1 MKPMISDRPHSSL
14 VEQHATGE
22 PKRPLRIMIADDHPV
37 VRSGLITAIGRHSDM
52 EVVAEARDGHEAVV
66 KALAILPDV
75 CLIDLRMPLMD
86 GVDVIKRILESRPTA
101 YLVVLTSYETREDV
115 YRAIEAGA
123 KGYVLK
129 EAPIQEIIECIRAV
143 ARGQTWISS
152 KVGAHLAKRISEH
165 ELTAREREV
174 LRELS
179 EGKSNKE
186 IGVTFDITEATVK
199 VHVTHILEKL
209 NVSGR
214 TEAMNAAVRRG
225 IVRLD

>member
-1 MKPMISDRPHSSL
+1 MISEHSHSSL
-14 VEQHATGE
+14 LEQHAIDE
-22 PKRPLRIMIADDHPV
+22 PKRPLRVLIADDHPV
-37 VRSGLITAIGRHSDM
+37 VRSGLVAAIGRHSDM
-52 EVVAEARDGHEAVV
+52 EVVAEASDGHEAVA

-86 GVDVIKRILESRPTA
+86 GVDAIKRILESRPTA
-101 YLVVLTSYETREDV
+101 YLMVLTSFETREDV

-143 ARGQTWISS
+143 ARGQTWISP

-179 EGKSNKE
+179 AGKSNKE
-186 IGVTFDITEATVK
+186 IGVTFDISEATVK

-209 NVSGR
+209 NVTGR
-214 TEAMNAAVRRG
+214 TEAMNAALKRG
-225 IVRLD
+225 IVRFD